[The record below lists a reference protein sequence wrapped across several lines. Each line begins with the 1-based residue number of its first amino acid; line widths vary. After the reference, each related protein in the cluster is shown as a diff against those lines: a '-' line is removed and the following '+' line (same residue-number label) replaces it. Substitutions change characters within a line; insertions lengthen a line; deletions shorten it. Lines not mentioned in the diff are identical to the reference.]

1 MDFNMIVG
9 GMLIAICEALPPEG
23 AGQIAGVLHRLAE
36 RKSMTPAERHI
47 FETCADT
54 LAAMGPARSKRPS
67 LHVIEGGAA

>member
-9 GMLIAICEALPPEG
+9 GVLIAICEALPPES

-36 RKSMTPAERHI
+36 RESMTLAERHI

-54 LAAMGPARSKRPS
+54 LTSRGRPKRPT